1 MKIDLDD
8 LALKATVA
16 ESEVPWRVYRCD
28 SAEDDAACGI
38 KDEPFVS
45 ASEDCYQRGVV
56 HDTNRDECHHHMM
69 RCDAEFIVAAQPAVV
84 LALVAIAKALAAFI
98 AVHDEIDRID
108 PDCKLDPMSP
118 LAAELGGRSIAAWE
132 AVAAALKAV
141 LP

>member
-8 LALKATVA
+8 LARKAAVA
-16 ESEVPWRVYRCD
+16 ESESPWRVYRCD

-69 RCDAEFIVAAQPAVV
+69 RCDAEFIVAAQPIVV
-84 LALVAIAKALAAFI
+84 LALVARIRELERYLVKAADVFEYTRFAPGVDDL
-98 AVHDEIDRID
+98 
-108 PDCKLDPMSP
+108 K
-118 LAAELGGRSIAAWE
+118 ELR
-132 AVAAALKAV
+132 AV
-141 LP
+141 LAKGAVSE